1 MPLAKNCADSSN
13 PAFACAL
20 PPRSSFCTD
29 VPEAFWL
36 ARWQLVRELLLNSA
50 ALEILFPVLV
60 SFKYSTRFQLF
71 RCHHHGRSNGEF
83 MFLMFSAVSGGDFE
97 NINPVQV
104 PPQKEVHPSAPQTAP
119 VLARRSAAQ
128 LTIAIIQKSV
138 SRIFCIIN
146 FQFKCI
152 SSASFLSQ
160 EKIRSKTSSTEAR
173 PPIRNCKS
181 CAAVSFRLGGLA
193 L

>member
-1 MPLAKNCADSSN
+1 
-13 PAFACAL
+13 
-20 PPRSSFCTD
+20 
-29 VPEAFWL
+29 
-36 ARWQLVRELLLNSA
+36 
-50 ALEILFPVLV
+50 
-60 SFKYSTRFQLF
+60 
-71 RCHHHGRSNGEF
+71 

-104 PPQKEVHPSAPQTAP
+104 PPQKEVHPSTPQTTP

-146 FQFKCI
+146 FQFKYI

-160 EKIRSKTSSTEAR
+160 ERSDRRQAR
-173 PPIRNCKS
+173 LKPVHPFAIANHALPSPFIWVALLCS
-181 CAAVSFRLGGLA
+181 IIFICAIGFDFSFH
-193 L
+193 